1 MRDWLRHYA
10 CGRPHKDRSTSMCV
24 CFCTLHT
31 GANPLLTNG
40 LGHTAQAYAKEG
52 DVKTIL
58 QEWESKVC
66 LTSYVYID
74 AKFPLLFFNANYR
87 E

>member
-1 MRDWLRHYA
+1 
-10 CGRPHKDRSTSMCV
+10 MCI
-24 CFCTLHT
+24 CTLHT

-58 QEWESKVC
+58 QEWESKVS
-66 LTSYVYID
+66 LT
-74 AKFPLLFFNANYR
+74 A
-87 E
+87 

>member
-1 MRDWLRHYA
+1 
-10 CGRPHKDRSTSMCV
+10 MCI
-24 CFCTLHT
+24 CTLHT

-58 QEWESKVC
+58 QEWESKVS
-66 LTSYVYID
+66 L
-74 AKFPLLFFNANYR
+74 KFTWMLISICCVVFQYKL
-87 E
+87 